1 LIKYDISKQIMSE
14 TTISKTITSA
24 VFLFS
29 IGIIGISI
37 ISVIFP
43 ALIISQTYEFPLDL
57 NPFET
62 SPWISPIIF
71 STFSLVIFGFLHYKK
86 KLPHVLSNA
95 INLILNFEI
104 SKKISIILGLSILA
118 IYVGLSIPELFVDES
133 EQWPDFYLL
142 ESALEIWPSTDHLS
156 VYIKEQNTRYVRM
169 ILLDF
174 SQDFFQNVKLLPFVA
189 SVFTVI
195 FTALITIQISKK
207 RLAGI
212 IAMLVLLSSVTFTDF
227 DTIAVYE
234 NFWVLFYLISLYS
247 INTRWWHASP
257 VNFILAIFSKAFIAT
272 YFWMNFF
279 YIYRAT
285 IPTKTKLFLF
295 GSYGIILG
303 ITYWIFENGR
313 SIIYD
318 DIIEYDFNDFLDGF
332 TGWGN
337 SMQMDPFALLF
348 ILPLTIMLF
357 FKSRNGLKQ
366 ADSIL
371 ILLAGSILAGP
382 LISFV
387 TDFYFILPY
396 RFIPF
401 VIFMAVGV
409 GLLFSKKSNP

>member
-1 LIKYDISKQIMSE
+1 MSE
-14 TTISKTITSA
+14 SGISKTITSA
-24 VFLFS
+24 AFLFS
-29 IGIIGISI
+29 IGIIGVSI

-57 NPFET
+57 NPFEI
-62 SPWISPIIF
+62 SPWILPIFFSAIF
-71 STFSLVIFGFLHYKK
+71 LIIFGFLHYKK
-86 KLPHVLSNA
+86 KLPFTLSNT
-95 INLILNFEI
+95 INQIINFEI
-104 SKKISIILGLSILA
+104 SKRISIILGISILSIY
-118 IYVGLSIPELFVDES
+118 IGLSVPELFIDES
-133 EQWPDFYLL
+133 EQWPDFLVL
-142 ESALEIWPSTDHLS
+142 ESALNIWPSTDHLS
-156 VYIKEQNTRYVRM
+156 VYVKEQNTRYVRM

-174 SQDFFQNVKLLPFVA
+174 SQEFFENIKLLPFVA
-189 SVFTVI
+189 SIFTVI

-212 IAMLVLLSSVTFTDF
+212 IAMLVLLSSTTFTDF

-247 INTRWWHASP
+247 INKRWWHASP
-257 VNFILAIFSKAFIAT
+257 VSFILSIFTKAFIVT
-272 YFWMNFF
+272 YFWMNLF

-285 IPTKTKLFLF
+285 IPKRTKLFLF
-295 GSYGIILG
+295 GSYGLILG

-318 DIIEYDFNDFLDGF
+318 DIVRYDLNAFLDGF

-337 SMQMDPFALLF
+337 SMQLDPFAIVI
-348 ILPLTIMLF
+348 ILPLTVMLF

-366 ADSIL
+366 ADSIMIL
-371 ILLAGSILAGP
+371 IAGSILAGP
-382 LISFV
+382 LISLI

-401 VIFMAVGV
+401 IVFMAIGI
-409 GLLFSKKSNP
+409 GLLFSKKD

>member
-1 LIKYDISKQIMSE
+1 MSE
-14 TTISKTITSA
+14 TTISKSITYA

-29 IGIIGISI
+29 IGIIGISV

-57 NPFET
+57 NPFEI
-62 SPWISPIIF
+62 SPWALPIIF
-71 STFSLVIFGFLHYKK
+71 TAISLLIFGFLHYKK
-86 KLPHVLSNA
+86 KLPSSLSNG
-95 INLILNFEI
+95 INFILNFEI
-104 SKKISIILGLSILA
+104 SRKISIILGLSILV
-118 IYVGLSIPELFVDES
+118 IYIGFSIPELFIDES
-133 EQWPDFYLL
+133 EQWPDFLVL
-142 ESALEIWPSTDHLS
+142 EEALNIWPSTDHLS
-156 VYIKEQNTRYVRM
+156 VYVKEQNTRYVRM

-174 SQDFFQNVKLLPFVA
+174 SQEFFQNIKLLPFVA
-189 SVFTVI
+189 SIFTIV

-247 INTRWWHASP
+247 INKRWWHSSP
-257 VNFILAIFSKAFIAT
+257 INFILSIFSKAFIAT

-318 DIIEYDFNDFLDGF
+318 DIIRYDFNAFLDGF

-337 SMQMDPFALLF
+337 SLQLDPVALLL
-348 ILPLTIMLF
+348 ILPLTVMLF

-401 VIFMAVGV
+401 IIFMSIGV
-409 GLLFSKKSNP
+409 GLLFSKKINP

>member
-1 LIKYDISKQIMSE
+1 MSE
-14 TTISKTITSA
+14 TRISKIITNTT
-24 VFLFS
+24 FLFS
-29 IGIIGISI
+29 IGIIGISV

-62 SPWISPIIF
+62 SPWLLPIFFSVISLL
-71 STFSLVIFGFLHYKK
+71 TFGFLHYKK
-86 KLPHVLSNA
+86 KLPFSLSNT
-95 INLILNFEI
+95 IDLILNFEL
-104 SKKISIILGLSILA
+104 SKRISIILGISILA
-118 IYVGLSIPELFVDES
+118 IYIGFTIPELFIDES
-133 EQWPDFYLL
+133 EQWPDYIVL
-142 ESALEIWPSTDHLS
+142 ESALNIWPSTDHLS

-169 ILLDF
+169 ILLEF
-174 SQDFFQNVKLLPFVA
+174 SQDIFQNIKFLPFVA

-195 FTALITIQISKK
+195 FTALITIQLSKK
-207 RLAGI
+207 RFAGI

-247 INTRWWHASP
+247 INKRWWHASP
-257 VNFILAIFSKAFIAT
+257 VNFILSIFTKAFTAT

-285 IPTKTKLFLF
+285 IPTKTKLLLF
-295 GSYGIILG
+295 ASYGIVLG

-318 DIIEYDFNDFLDGF
+318 DIIRYDFNAFLDGF

-337 SMQMDPFALLF
+337 SMQLEPFVLLF
-348 ILPLTIMLF
+348 ILPLTVMLF

-366 ADSIL
+366 ADSIM

-382 LISFV
+382 LISLV

-401 VIFMAVGV
+401 VIFMAIAV
-409 GLLFSKKSNP
+409 GLLFSKKINPE

>member
-1 LIKYDISKQIMSE
+1 MSE
-14 TTISKTITSA
+14 NRISKTITSA
-24 VFLFS
+24 AFLFS
-29 IGIIGISI
+29 IGIVGISV

-43 ALIISQTYEFPLDL
+43 ALIISQTYEFPLDI
-57 NPFET
+57 NPVET
-62 SPWISPIIF
+62 SPWLLPISISAIF
-71 STFSLVIFGFLHYKK
+71 LLVFGFLHYKK
-86 KLPHVLSNA
+86 KLPFTLSNA

-104 SKKISIILGLSILA
+104 SKRFSIILGISILSIY
-118 IYVGLSIPELFVDES
+118 IGLSVPELFIDES
-133 EQWPDFYLL
+133 EQWPDFRVL
-142 ESALEIWPSTDHLS
+142 ESALNIWPSTDHLS

-174 SQDFFQNVKLLPFVA
+174 SQEFFQNIKLLPFVA
-189 SVFTVI
+189 SILTI
-195 FTALITIQISKK
+195 TLTALITIQISKK

-247 INTRWWHASP
+247 INKKWWHTSP
-257 VNFILAIFSKAFIAT
+257 VSFILSIFTKAFIAT
-272 YFWMNFF
+272 YFWMNLF

-295 GSYGIILG
+295 GSYGLVLG

-318 DIIEYDFNDFLDGF
+318 DIIRYDFNAFLEGF

-337 SMQMDPFALLF
+337 SMQMDPFALVI
-348 ILPLTIMLF
+348 ILPLIVMLF

-366 ADSIL
+366 ADSIMVL
-371 ILLAGSILAGP
+371 IAGSIIAGP
-382 LISFV
+382 LISLV

-401 VIFMAVGV
+401 IIFMAIGI
-409 GLLFSKKSNP
+409 GLLFSKKN

>member
-1 LIKYDISKQIMSE
+1 MSE
-14 TTISKTITSA
+14 TRISKIITNTT
-24 VFLFS
+24 FLFS
-29 IGIIGISI
+29 IGIIGISV

-62 SPWISPIIF
+62 SPWLLPIFFSVISVL
-71 STFSLVIFGFLHYKK
+71 TFGFLHYKK
-86 KLPHVLSNA
+86 KLPFSLTNT
-95 INLILNFEI
+95 IDLILNFEL

-118 IYVGLSIPELFVDES
+118 IYIGFTIPELFIDES
-133 EQWPDFYLL
+133 EQWPDYIVL
-142 ESALEIWPSTDHLS
+142 ESALNIWPSTDHLS

-169 ILLDF
+169 ILLEF
-174 SQDFFQNVKLLPFVA
+174 SQDIFQNIKFLPFVA

-195 FTALITIQISKK
+195 FTALITIQLSKK
-207 RLAGI
+207 RFAGI

-247 INTRWWHASP
+247 INKRWWHASP
-257 VNFILAIFSKAFIAT
+257 VNFILSIFTKAFTAT

-285 IPTKTKLFLF
+285 IPTKTKLLLF
-295 GSYGIILG
+295 ASYGIVLG

-318 DIIEYDFNDFLDGF
+318 DIIRYDFNAFLDGF

-337 SMQMDPFALLF
+337 SMQLEPFVLLF
-348 ILPLTIMLF
+348 ILPLTVMLF

-366 ADSIL
+366 ADSIM

-382 LISFV
+382 LISLV

-401 VIFMAVGV
+401 VIFMAIAV
-409 GLLFSKKSNP
+409 GLLFSKKINPE

>member
-1 LIKYDISKQIMSE
+1 MSE
-14 TTISKTITSA
+14 SGISKTITSA
-24 VFLFS
+24 AFLFS
-29 IGIIGISI
+29 IGIIGVSI

-57 NPFET
+57 NPFEI
-62 SPWISPIIF
+62 SPWILPIFFSAIF
-71 STFSLVIFGFLHYKK
+71 LIIFGFLHYKK
-86 KLPHVLSNA
+86 KLPFTLSNT
-95 INLILNFEI
+95 INQIINFEI
-104 SKKISIILGLSILA
+104 SKRISIILGISILSIY
-118 IYVGLSIPELFVDES
+118 IGLSVPELFIDES
-133 EQWPDFYLL
+133 EQWPDFLVL
-142 ESALEIWPSTDHLS
+142 ESALNIWPSTDHLS
-156 VYIKEQNTRYVRM
+156 VYVKEQNTRYVRM

-174 SQDFFQNVKLLPFVA
+174 SQEFFENIKLLPFVA
-189 SVFTVI
+189 SIFTVI

-212 IAMLVLLSSVTFTDF
+212 IAMLVLLSSTTFTDF

-247 INTRWWHASP
+247 INKRWWHASP
-257 VNFILAIFSKAFIAT
+257 VSFILSIFTKAFIAT
-272 YFWMNFF
+272 YFWMNIF

-285 IPTKTKLFLF
+285 IPKRTKLFLF
-295 GSYGIILG
+295 GSYGLILG

-318 DIIEYDFNDFLDGF
+318 DIVRYDLNAFLDGF

-337 SMQMDPFALLF
+337 SMQLDPFALVI
-348 ILPLTIMLF
+348 ILPLTVMLF

-366 ADSIL
+366 ADSIMIL
-371 ILLAGSILAGP
+371 IAGSILAGP
-382 LISFV
+382 LISLI

-401 VIFMAVGV
+401 IVFMAIGI
-409 GLLFSKKSNP
+409 GLLFSKKD

>member
-1 LIKYDISKQIMSE
+1 MSE
-14 TTISKTITSA
+14 TTISKSITYA

-29 IGIIGISI
+29 IGIIGISV

-57 NPFET
+57 NPFEI
-62 SPWISPIIF
+62 SPWALPIIF
-71 STFSLVIFGFLHYKK
+71 TAISLLIFGFLHYKK
-86 KLPHVLSNA
+86 KLPSSFSNG
-95 INLILNFEI
+95 INFILNFEI
-104 SKKISIILGLSILA
+104 SKKISIILGLSILV
-118 IYVGLSIPELFVDES
+118 IYIGFSIPELFIDES
-133 EQWPDFYLL
+133 EQWPDFLVL
-142 ESALEIWPSTDHLS
+142 EEALNIWPSTDHLS
-156 VYIKEQNTRYVRM
+156 VYVKEQNTRYVRM

-174 SQDFFQNVKLLPFVA
+174 SQEFFQNIKLLPFVA
-189 SVFTVI
+189 SIFTIV

-247 INTRWWHASP
+247 INKRWWHSSP
-257 VNFILAIFSKAFIAT
+257 INFILSIFSKAFIAT

-318 DIIEYDFNDFLDGF
+318 DIIRYDFNAFLDGF

-337 SMQMDPFALLF
+337 SLQLDPVALLL
-348 ILPLTIMLF
+348 ILPLTVMLF

-382 LISFV
+382 LISSV

-401 VIFMAVGV
+401 IIFMSIGV
-409 GLLFSKKSNP
+409 GLLFSKKINP

>member
-1 LIKYDISKQIMSE
+1 MSE
-14 TTISKTITSA
+14 SGISKTITSA
-24 VFLFS
+24 AFLFS
-29 IGIIGISI
+29 IGIIGVSI

-57 NPFET
+57 NPFEI
-62 SPWISPIIF
+62 SPWILPIFFSAIF
-71 STFSLVIFGFLHYKK
+71 LIIFGFLHYKK
-86 KLPHVLSNA
+86 KLPFTLSNA
-95 INLILNFEI
+95 INQIINFEI
-104 SKKISIILGLSILA
+104 SKRISIILGISILSIY
-118 IYVGLSIPELFVDES
+118 IGLSVPELFIDES
-133 EQWPDFYLL
+133 EQWPDFLVL
-142 ESALEIWPSTDHLS
+142 ESALNIWPSTDHLS
-156 VYIKEQNTRYVRM
+156 VYVKEQNTRYVRM

-174 SQDFFQNVKLLPFVA
+174 SQEFFENIKLLPFVA
-189 SVFTVI
+189 SIFTVI

-212 IAMLVLLSSVTFTDF
+212 IAMLVLLSSTTFTDF

-247 INTRWWHASP
+247 INKRWWHASP
-257 VNFILAIFSKAFIAT
+257 VSFILSIFTKAFIVT
-272 YFWMNFF
+272 YFWMNLF

-285 IPTKTKLFLF
+285 IPKRTKLFLF
-295 GSYGIILG
+295 GSYGLILG

-318 DIIEYDFNDFLDGF
+318 DIVRYDLNAFLDGF

-337 SMQMDPFALLF
+337 SMQLDPFAIVI
-348 ILPLTIMLF
+348 ILPLTVMLF

-366 ADSIL
+366 ADSIMIL
-371 ILLAGSILAGP
+371 IAGSILAGP
-382 LISFV
+382 LISLI

-401 VIFMAVGV
+401 IVFMAIGI
-409 GLLFSKKSNP
+409 GLLFSKKD

>member
-1 LIKYDISKQIMSE
+1 MSE
-14 TTISKTITSA
+14 TTISKSITYA

-29 IGIIGISI
+29 IGIIGISV

-43 ALIISQTYEFPLDL
+43 ALIISQTYQFPLDL
-57 NPFET
+57 NPFEI
-62 SPWISPIIF
+62 SPWALPII
-71 STFSLVIFGFLHYKK
+71 STAIALFVFGFLHYKK
-86 KLPHVLSNA
+86 KLPFSLSNG
-95 INLILNFEI
+95 INFILNFEI
-104 SKKISIILGLSILA
+104 SRKISIILGLSILV
-118 IYVGLSIPELFVDES
+118 IYIGFSIPELFIDES
-133 EQWPDFYLL
+133 EQWPDFLVL
-142 ESALEIWPSTDHLS
+142 EEALNIWPSTDHLS
-156 VYIKEQNTRYVRM
+156 VYVKEQNTRYVRM

-174 SQDFFQNVKLLPFVA
+174 SQEFFQNIKLLPFVA
-189 SVFTVI
+189 SIFTIVL
-195 FTALITIQISKK
+195 TALITIQISKK

-247 INTRWWHASP
+247 INKRWWHSSP
-257 VNFILAIFSKAFIAT
+257 INFILSIFSKAFIAT

-318 DIIEYDFNDFLDGF
+318 DIIRYDFNAFLDGF

-337 SMQMDPFALLF
+337 SMQLDPFALLF
-348 ILPLTIMLF
+348 ILPLTVMLF

-401 VIFMAVGV
+401 IIFMSIGV
-409 GLLFSKKSNP
+409 GLLFSKKINP

>member
-1 LIKYDISKQIMSE
+1 MSE
-14 TTISKTITSA
+14 TAISKSITYV
-24 VFLFS
+24 VFLFA
-29 IGIIGISI
+29 IGIIGISVF
-37 ISVIFP
+37 SVIFP

-57 NPFET
+57 DPFET
-62 SPWISPIIF
+62 SPWSLPIFFTAISL
-71 STFSLVIFGFLHYKK
+71 LVFGFLHYKK
-86 KLPHVLSNA
+86 KLPSSLSNT

-104 SKKISIILGLSILA
+104 SKKISIILGFSILV
-118 IYVGLSIPELFVDES
+118 IYIGLSIPELFIDES
-133 EQWPDFYLL
+133 EQWPDFLVL
-142 ESALEIWPSTDHLS
+142 EEALNIWPSTDHLS
-156 VYIKEQNTRYVRM
+156 VYVKEQNTRYVRM

-174 SQDFFQNVKLLPFVA
+174 SQELFQNIKLLPFVA
-189 SVFTVI
+189 SIFTIV

-207 RLAGI
+207 RFAGI

-247 INTRWWHASP
+247 INKRWWYSSP
-257 VNFILAIFSKAFIAT
+257 VTFILSVFSKAFVAT

-285 IPTKTKLFLF
+285 IPKRTKLFLF
-295 GSYGIILG
+295 GSYGIMLG

-318 DIIEYDFNDFLDGF
+318 DIIRYDFNAFLDGF

-337 SMQMDPFALLF
+337 SMQLDPFALLF
-348 ILPLTIMLF
+348 ILPLTVMLF

-401 VIFMAVGV
+401 IIFMSIGV
-409 GLLFSKKSNP
+409 GLLFSKKINP

>member
-1 LIKYDISKQIMSE
+1 MSE
-14 TTISKTITSA
+14 SGISKTITSA
-24 VFLFS
+24 AFLFS
-29 IGIIGISI
+29 IGIIGVSI

-57 NPFET
+57 NPFEI
-62 SPWISPIIF
+62 SPWILPIFFSAIF
-71 STFSLVIFGFLHYKK
+71 LIIFGFLHYKK
-86 KLPHVLSNA
+86 KLPFALSNA
-95 INLILNFEI
+95 INQIINFEI
-104 SKKISIILGLSILA
+104 SKRISIILGISILSIY
-118 IYVGLSIPELFVDES
+118 IGLSVPELFIDES
-133 EQWPDFYLL
+133 EQWPDFLVL
-142 ESALEIWPSTDHLS
+142 ESALNIWPSTDHLS
-156 VYIKEQNTRYVRM
+156 VYVKEQNTRYVRM

-174 SQDFFQNVKLLPFVA
+174 SQEFFENIKLLPFVA
-189 SVFTVI
+189 SIFTVI

-212 IAMLVLLSSVTFTDF
+212 IAMLVLLSSTTFTDF

-247 INTRWWHASP
+247 INKRWWHASP
-257 VNFILAIFSKAFIAT
+257 VSFILSIFTKAFIAT
-272 YFWMNFF
+272 YFWMNLF

-285 IPTKTKLFLF
+285 IPKRTKLFLF
-295 GSYGIILG
+295 GSYGLILG

-318 DIIEYDFNDFLDGF
+318 DIVRYDLNAFLDGF

-337 SMQMDPFALLF
+337 SMQLDPFALVI
-348 ILPLTIMLF
+348 ILPLTVMLF

-366 ADSIL
+366 ADSIMIL
-371 ILLAGSILAGP
+371 IAGSILAGP
-382 LISFV
+382 LISLI

-401 VIFMAVGV
+401 IVFMAIGI
-409 GLLFSKKSNP
+409 GLLFSKKD

>member
-1 LIKYDISKQIMSE
+1 MSE
-14 TTISKTITSA
+14 TTISKSITYT

-29 IGIIGISI
+29 IGIIGISV

-43 ALIISQTYEFPLDL
+43 ALIISQTYDFPLDL

-62 SPWISPIIF
+62 SPWALPII
-71 STFSLVIFGFLHYKK
+71 SIAISLFIFGFLHYKK
-86 KLPHVLSNA
+86 KLPFSLSNG
-95 INLILNFEI
+95 INFILNFEI
-104 SKKISIILGLSILA
+104 SRKISIILGLSILV
-118 IYVGLSIPELFVDES
+118 IYIGFSIPELFIDEA
-133 EQWPDFYLL
+133 EQWPDFLVL
-142 ESALEIWPSTDHLS
+142 EEALNIWPSTDHLS
-156 VYIKEQNTRYVRM
+156 VYVKEQNTRYDRM

-174 SQDFFQNVKLLPFVA
+174 SQEFFQNIKLLPFVA
-189 SVFTVI
+189 SIFTIVL
-195 FTALITIQISKK
+195 TALITIQISKK

-247 INTRWWHASP
+247 INKRWWHSSP
-257 VNFILAIFSKAFIAT
+257 INFILSIFSKAFIAT

-318 DIIEYDFNDFLDGF
+318 DIIRYDFNAFLDGF

-337 SMQMDPFALLF
+337 SMQLDPFALLF
-348 ILPLTIMLF
+348 ILPLTVMLF

-401 VIFMAVGV
+401 IIFMSIGV
-409 GLLFSKKSNP
+409 GLLFSKKINP

>member
-1 LIKYDISKQIMSE
+1 MSE
-14 TTISKTITSA
+14 TTISKSITYA

-29 IGIIGISI
+29 IGIIGISV

-57 NPFET
+57 NPFEI
-62 SPWISPIIF
+62 SPWALPII
-71 STFSLVIFGFLHYKK
+71 STATSLFIFGFLHYKK
-86 KLPHVLSNA
+86 KLPFSLSNG
-95 INLILNFEI
+95 INFILNFEI
-104 SKKISIILGLSILA
+104 SRKISIILGLSILV
-118 IYVGLSIPELFVDES
+118 IYIGFSIPELFIDES
-133 EQWPDFYLL
+133 EQWPDFLVL
-142 ESALEIWPSTDHLS
+142 EEALNIWPSTDHLS
-156 VYIKEQNTRYVRM
+156 VYVKEQNTRYVRM

-174 SQDFFQNVKLLPFVA
+174 SQEFFQNIKLLPFVA
-189 SVFTVI
+189 SIFTIV

-247 INTRWWHASP
+247 INKRWWHSSP
-257 VNFILAIFSKAFIAT
+257 INFILSIFSKAFIAT

-318 DIIEYDFNDFLDGF
+318 DIIRYDFNAFLDGF

-337 SMQMDPFALLF
+337 SLQLDPVALLL
-348 ILPLTIMLF
+348 ILPLTVMLF

-401 VIFMAVGV
+401 IIFMSIGV
-409 GLLFSKKSNP
+409 GLLFSKKINP

>member
-1 LIKYDISKQIMSE
+1 MSE
-14 TTISKTITSA
+14 SGISKTITSA
-24 VFLFS
+24 AFLFS
-29 IGIIGISI
+29 IGIIGVSI

-57 NPFET
+57 NPFEI
-62 SPWISPIIF
+62 SPWILPIFFSAIF
-71 STFSLVIFGFLHYKK
+71 LIIFGFLHYKK
-86 KLPHVLSNA
+86 KLPFTLSNA
-95 INLILNFEI
+95 INQIINFEI
-104 SKKISIILGLSILA
+104 SKRISIILGISILSIY
-118 IYVGLSIPELFVDES
+118 IGLSVPELFIDES
-133 EQWPDFYLL
+133 EQWPDFLVL
-142 ESALEIWPSTDHLS
+142 ESALNIWPSTDHLS
-156 VYIKEQNTRYVRM
+156 VYVKEQNTRYVRM

-174 SQDFFQNVKLLPFVA
+174 SQEFFENIKLLPFVA
-189 SVFTVI
+189 SIFTVI

-212 IAMLVLLSSVTFTDF
+212 IAMLVLLSSTTFTDF

-247 INTRWWHASP
+247 INKRWWHASP
-257 VNFILAIFSKAFIAT
+257 VSFILSIFTKAFIVT
-272 YFWMNFF
+272 YFWMNLF

-285 IPTKTKLFLF
+285 IPKRTKLFLF
-295 GSYGIILG
+295 GSYGLILS

-318 DIIEYDFNDFLDGF
+318 DIVRYDLNAFLDGF

-337 SMQMDPFALLF
+337 SMQLDPFAIVI
-348 ILPLTIMLF
+348 ILPLTVMLF

-366 ADSIL
+366 ADSIMVL
-371 ILLAGSILAGP
+371 IAGSIIAGP
-382 LISFV
+382 LISLV

-401 VIFMAVGV
+401 IIFMAIGV
-409 GLLFSKKSNP
+409 GLLFSKKN